1 MFNNDSIMINMS
13 RPRLTEE
20 TIMKVFEKYTLT

>member
-1 MFNNDSIMINMS
+1 MFRSNNDSIMINMS

-20 TIMKVFEKYTLT
+20 TIMKVFEK